1 MIKTLVTH
9 TSPDLD
15 AVTGCWLIKTFL
27 PGRDT
32 AQLQFVPAGATYEN
46 GPVDTNRNIIHVDTG
61 LGVFDHNQKPLR
73 TSATKL
79 IYEHLLRNHHLERKV
94 VVPLERLVHVVNEL
108 DHFAEA
114 YFPDP
119 TDDRYDLCLHQ
130 LVEGLKYVERDDAK
144 VCTAS
149 HTLLSAT
156 FQIFRKKVAAEEE
169 IKKGYVFQSK
179 WGRSLIMGTEN
190 EEAMKLALKMGFSF
204 VARKDPIRG
213 NIRIKT
219 LPQKK
224 LDLTPLYKKLAFED
238 RKASWFLHI
247 STNMLLNGSSKNP
260 TLIPSVISLK
270 RLIEIIRE
278 I

>member
-1 MIKTLVTH
+1 MKILVTH
-9 TSPDLD
+9 VSPDLD
-15 AVTGCWLIKTFL
+15 AVAGCWLIKTFL
-27 PGRDT
+27 PGWET
-32 AQLQFVPAGATYEN
+32 AQLRFVPAGSTYEN
-46 GPVDTNRNIIHVDTG
+46 SLPDENPDIIHIDTG
-61 LGVFDHNQKPLR
+61 LGMFDHHQKPNR

-79 IYEHLLRNHHLERKV
+79 VFEHLLKNEHIEKKV
-94 VVPLERLVHVVNEL
+94 ASPLERLVHMVNEL
-108 DHFAEA
+108 DHFGEV

-119 TDDRYDLCLHQ
+119 ADDRYDLCLHQ

-144 VCTAS
+144 VCANSHVLLTA
-149 HTLLSAT
+149 A

-169 IKKGYVFQSK
+169 IKKGYVFLSK

-190 EEAMKLALKMGFSF
+190 EESMKLALKMGFSF
-204 VARKDPIRG
+204 VARKDPRRG

-224 LDLTPLYKKLAFED
+224 LDLTPLYKKLASED
-238 RKASWFLHI
+238 KKASWFLHI

>member
-1 MIKTLVTH
+1 MMKILVTH

-27 PGRDT
+27 PCWDE
-32 AQLQFVPAGATYEN
+32 AQILFVPAGSTYEN
-46 GPVDTNRNIIHVDTG
+46 APVDGNPNIIHVDTG
-61 LGVFDHNQKPLR
+61 LGMFDHHQKPDR

-79 IYEHLLRNHHLERKV
+79 IYEFLLINKHFENKIIA
-94 VVPLERLVHVVNEL
+94 PLERLVHMVNEL
-108 DHFAEA
+108 DHFAEV

-119 TDDRYDLCLHQ
+119 ADDRYDLCLHQ
-130 LVEGLKYVERDDAK
+130 LVEGLKYVERDGVK
-144 VCTAS
+144 VCAVSHALLTA
-149 HTLLSAT
+149 A
-156 FQIFRKKVAAEEE
+156 FQIFRRKVAAEEE
-169 IKKGYVFQSK
+169 IKKGYVFQSQ
-179 WGRSLIMGTEN
+179 WGRSLVMGTEN
-190 EEAMKLALKMGFSF
+190 EEAIKLALKMGFSF
-204 VARKDPIRG
+204 VARKDPNRG

-224 LDLTPLYKKLAFED
+224 LDLTPLYKKLALED
-238 RKASWFLHI
+238 KKASWFLHI

-260 TLIPSVISLK
+260 TLVPSVISLK